1 MSLNFSKQL
10 VGILK
15 YIAQHTN
22 YAIALQVR
30 HGWFTSIFPSYMNNK
45 NIHFLL
51 SVTLLLGACSG
62 MDDREHPAPVYGSN
76 SDSRYEATS
85 QPEVSTQALPVEE
98 APIHTQQLDE
108 YDSDTDPMIIAPGK
122 SSNLPAVVALMS
134 QADASSKQGD
144 LETAVATVERALR
157 IEPRNAVLVYKLAAL
172 RLEQNKPGLAIDLA
186 KKSALLASNDKGL
199 KKSCWLLIADARKLQ
214 GDNYGAAEAK
224 QKAAKYNR

>member
-1 MSLNFSKQL
+1 
-10 VGILK
+10 
-15 YIAQHTN
+15 
-22 YAIALQVR
+22 
-30 HGWFTSIFPSYMNNK
+30 MNNK
-45 NIHFLL
+45 YIISLL
-51 SVTLLLGACSG
+51 SVTFLLSACSS
-62 MDDREHPAPVYGSN
+62 MDDRQAPAPVYGSN
-76 SDSRYEATS
+76 TGSRSGISS
-85 QPEVSTQALPVEE
+85 QPEVSTKALPVDE

-108 YDSDTDPMIIAPGK
+108 YDSDIAPMSIAPRK
-122 SSNLPAVVALMS
+122 ASTLPAVVALMS

-199 KKSCWLLIADARKLQ
+199 KKSCWLLIADARKSQ

-224 QKAAKYNR
+224 QKAAKYHR